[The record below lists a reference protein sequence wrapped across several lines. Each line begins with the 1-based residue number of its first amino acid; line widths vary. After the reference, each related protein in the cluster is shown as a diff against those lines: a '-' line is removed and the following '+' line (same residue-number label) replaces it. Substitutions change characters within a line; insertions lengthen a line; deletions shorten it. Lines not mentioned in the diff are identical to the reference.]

1 MKNKLKISLNKI
13 LFPIVML
20 LSGILMIIFRSNM
33 FNIALYIVGAL
44 FIVSGIITL
53 VKKEFIPGVI
63 NLVIGIVIILL
74 GSILLNIAILTIGIL
89 LLVVGVVNLVNL
101 IINKKNEILSYV
113 APIIMLLIGGLLV
126 FGNFYSFVDIILL
139 CAGICL
145 IIYAVY
151 QLLLILTYKRN

>member
-1 MKNKLKISLNKI
+1 MKGKIKISLNKI

-20 LSGILMIIFRSNM
+20 LSGILMIIFRSSM
-33 FNIALYIVGAL
+33 LNIALYIVGAL

-53 VKKEFIPGVI
+53 VKKEFLYGVI
-63 NLVIGIVIILL
+63 NLVIGIVVILL
-74 GSILLNIAILTIGIL
+74 GSILLDIAILVIGIL
-89 LLVVGVVNLVNL
+89 LLVVGIVHLVNL
-101 IINKKNEILSYV
+101 IINKKKEILGYV

-126 FGNFYSFVDIILL
+126 FGNFYSFLDIILL

-151 QLLLILTYKRN
+151 QLLLILTYNKK